1 MKETNI
7 KIVKQQ
13 KKPIAKKTKKKREKR
28 HKEFSKVLLIQESVL
43 IWIITIA
50 FIGLAYLSIF
60 LGYLGSL
67 PWLTAMVSLPWGAY
81 GVSQAFY
88 YKKSQAENTKNGVK
102 YESVIQALN
111 TTNVAANSTK
121 PSSGDFPI

>member
-13 KKPIAKKTKKKREKR
+13 KKPKTKKKKEKR
-28 HKEFSKVLLIQESVL
+28 HGEFSKVLLIQESVL

-50 FIGLAYLSIF
+50 FIGLAYICIL

-102 YESVIQALN
+102 YESVI
-111 TTNVAANSTK
+111 
-121 PSSGDFPI
+121 

>member
-7 KIVKQQ
+7 KIVEQQ
-13 KKPIAKKTKKKREKR
+13 KKPKEKKKKEKR
-28 HKEFSKVLLIQESVL
+28 HGEFSKVLLIQESIL

-50 FIGLAYLSIF
+50 FIGLAYVCIL

-67 PWLTAMVSLPWGAY
+67 PWLSAMVSLPWGAY

-102 YESVIQALN
+102 YESVMQTLN
-111 TTNVAANSTK
+111 TKNVAVGSTK

>member
-13 KKPIAKKTKKKREKR
+13 KKPKAKKKKEKR
-28 HKEFSKVLLIQESVL
+28 HNEFSKMLLIQESIL

-50 FIGLAYLSIF
+50 FIGLAYMCIL

-102 YESVIQALN
+102 YESVIQTLN
-111 TTNVAANSTK
+111 TSKVAVNSTK

>member
-7 KIVKQQ
+7 KIVEQQ
-13 KKPIAKKTKKKREKR
+13 KKPKEKKKTEKR
-28 HKEFSKVLLIQESVL
+28 HGEFSKVLLIQESIL

-50 FIGLAYLSIF
+50 FIGLAYVCIL

-67 PWLTAMVSLPWGAY
+67 PWLSAMVSLPWGAY

-102 YESVIQALN
+102 YESVMQTLN
-111 TTNVAANSTK
+111 TKNVATNSTK

>member
-13 KKPIAKKTKKKREKR
+13 KKKEKR
-28 HKEFSKVLLIQESVL
+28 HGEFSKVLLIQESVL

-50 FIGLAYLSIF
+50 FIGLAYICIL

-102 YESVIQALN
+102 YESVIRTLN
-111 TTNVAANSTK
+111 TTKVAANSTK

>member
-7 KIVKQQ
+7 KIVEQQ
-13 KKPIAKKTKKKREKR
+13 KKPKEKKKNEKR
-28 HKEFSKVLLIQESVL
+28 HGEFSKVLLIQESIL

-50 FIGLAYLSIF
+50 FIGLAYVCIL

-67 PWLTAMVSLPWGAY
+67 PWLSAMVSLPWGAY

-102 YESVIQALN
+102 YESVMQTLN
-111 TTNVAANSTK
+111 TAKVATNSTK
-121 PSSGDFPI
+121 PSSGNFPI

>member
-13 KKPIAKKTKKKREKR
+13 KKPKAKKKKERR
-28 HKEFSKVLLIQESVL
+28 HGEFSKVLLIQESVL

-50 FIGLAYLSIF
+50 FIGLAYICIL

-111 TTNVAANSTK
+111 TTKAANSTK

>member
-13 KKPIAKKTKKKREKR
+13 KKPKAKKKKEKR
-28 HKEFSKVLLIQESVL
+28 HGEFSKVLLIQESVL

-50 FIGLAYLSIF
+50 FIGLAYICIL

-102 YESVIQALN
+102 YESVIHTLN
-111 TTNVAANSTK
+111 TKNVAASSTK

>member
-1 MKETNI
+1 MKEENI

-13 KKPIAKKTKKKREKR
+13 KSPKAKKKKEKR
-28 HKEFSKVLLIQESVL
+28 HGEFSKVLLIQESIL

-50 FIGLAYLSIF
+50 FIGLAYMCIL

-102 YESVIQALN
+102 YESVIRTLN
-111 TTNVAANSTK
+111 TTKVAANSTK

>member
-1 MKETNI
+1 MKEENA
-7 KIVKQQ
+7 KIEKQQ
-13 KKPIAKKTKKKREKR
+13 KNPIAKKTKKKREKR

>member
-13 KKPIAKKTKKKREKR
+13 KNPKAKKKKEKR
-28 HKEFSKVLLIQESVL
+28 HNEFSKILLIQESIL

-102 YESVIQALN
+102 YESVIQTLN
-111 TTNVAANSTK
+111 TAKVATNSTK

>member
-7 KIVKQQ
+7 KIVEQQ
-13 KKPIAKKTKKKREKR
+13 KKPKEKKKKEKR
-28 HKEFSKVLLIQESVL
+28 HGEFSKVLLIQESIL

-50 FIGLAYLSIF
+50 FIGLAYVCIL

-67 PWLTAMVSLPWGAY
+67 PWLSAMVSLPWGAY

-102 YESVIQALN
+102 YESVMQTLN
-111 TTNVAANSTK
+111 TAKVTTNSTK

>member
-13 KKPIAKKTKKKREKR
+13 KKPKAKKKKEKR
-28 HKEFSKVLLIQESVL
+28 HGEFSKVLLIQESVL

-50 FIGLAYLSIF
+50 FIGLAYICIL

-67 PWLTAMVSLPWGAY
+67 PWLTAMVSLPWSAY

-111 TTNVAANSTK
+111 TTKVAANSTK

>member
-7 KIVKQQ
+7 KIVEQQ
-13 KKPIAKKTKKKREKR
+13 KKPKEKKKKEKR
-28 HKEFSKVLLIQESVL
+28 HSEFSKILLIQESIL

-50 FIGLAYLSIF
+50 FIGLAYVCIL

-67 PWLTAMVSLPWGAY
+67 PWLSAMVSLPWGAY

-102 YESVIQALN
+102 YESVMQTLN
-111 TTNVAANSTK
+111 TKNVATNSTK

>member
-7 KIVKQQ
+7 KIVEQQ
-13 KKPIAKKTKKKREKR
+13 KKPKEKKKKEKR
-28 HKEFSKVLLIQESVL
+28 HGEFSKVLLIQESIL

-50 FIGLAYLSIF
+50 FIGLAYVCIL

-67 PWLTAMVSLPWGAY
+67 PWLSAMVSLPWGAY

-102 YESVIQALN
+102 YESVMQTLN
-111 TTNVAANSTK
+111 TKNVATNSTK

>member
-13 KKPIAKKTKKKREKR
+13 KKPKAKKKKEKR
-28 HKEFSKVLLIQESVL
+28 HGEFSKVLLIQESVL

-50 FIGLAYLSIF
+50 FIG
-60 LGYLGSL
+60 L

-111 TTNVAANSTK
+111 TTKVAANSTK

>member
-1 MKETNI
+1 MNETNI

-13 KKPIAKKTKKKREKR
+13 KNPKVKKKKEKR
-28 HKEFSKVLLIQESVL
+28 YSEFSKILLIQESVL

-102 YESVIQALN
+102 YESVIHTLN
-111 TTNVAANSTK
+111 TKNVAASSTK

>member
-1 MKETNI
+1 MKEENI

-13 KKPIAKKTKKKREKR
+13 KNPKAKKKKEKR
-28 HKEFSKVLLIQESVL
+28 HGEFSKVLLIQESIL

-50 FIGLAYLSIF
+50 FIGLAYMCIL

-102 YESVIQALN
+102 YESVIRTLN
-111 TTNVAANSTK
+111 TAKVATNSTK